1 MMKANTRFLLVTQRY
16 TVLELSL
23 FILSDTVGPTVIAET
38 KLRARLLRGAPPGE
52 AWICATCPRA
62 ESSPLPCLPGFFFP
76 PSVNNNRVCPRDYTT
91 AAARK
96 TRKCPPPATPGTK
109 KHA

>member
-23 FILSDTVGPTVIAET
+23 FILSDTVGPTVIAES
-38 KLRARLLRGAPPGE
+38 KLRARLHAAPHQEKPGS
-52 AWICATCPRA
+52 AL
-62 ESSPLPCLPGFFFP
+62 ESSPLPCLPVFFP

-96 TRKCPPPATPGTK
+96 TRKCPPPATPGQRNTRERQQCK
-109 KHA
+109 